1 MQVEAGRELRLR
13 AGPQAP
19 PKAECRSVIGFLVL
33 GVDYFEGDSC
43 AHHQGEPGWDV
54 DVWVV
59 PFRTSAAKITPP
71 WIQAVRERY
80 SESDTLFGL
89 RHD

>member
-1 MQVEAGRELRLR
+1 M
-13 AGPQAP
+13 
-19 PKAECRSVIGFLVL
+19 IGFLVL

-80 SESDTLFGL
+80 SESNILFGL
-89 RHD
+89 GHD